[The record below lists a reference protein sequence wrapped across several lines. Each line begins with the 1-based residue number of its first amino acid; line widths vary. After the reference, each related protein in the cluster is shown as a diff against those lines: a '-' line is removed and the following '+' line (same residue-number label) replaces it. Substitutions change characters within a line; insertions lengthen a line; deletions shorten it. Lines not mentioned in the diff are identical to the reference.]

1 MNIKRK
7 SIRKRNVTCASKGLS
22 IRKSRRNKI
31 SASTKSKRV
40 TRCIQSATNPADAER
55 FIHTLIGD
63 VQAELGNEVD
73 SITFDQDAKNIYAD
87 VTWMGNTFNYTIPFA
102 DLTMSFN
109 SIDKDT
115 SYIVNTVLHD
125 LDNSDGTVMSATYK
139 DTDGI
144 MGERGATWTD
154 AQLKQYWDDNHD
166 SDPVMNEYDSFD
178 SWFKETANWLTPV
191 NASTARRRNR
201 KSRYVKAAESD
212 YIKIGNMVIPKNASG
227 YGYDSF
233 ENITRD
239 AKRRYDNEKEEER
252 KAEEKRKADAAQ
264 KKLADEGQQ
273 LYAGCMSMLDDYDTV
288 SDKMQALF
296 DKLVPR
302 SGKAETLAGELVRAM
317 MRLGYRWYNDGD
329 KFFTGYGLETC
340 GPSAAFIAD
349 TFDEAYTHIMS
360 MTDDSGVSNHYEQG
374 LNNLEEMVLNYIID
388 NPETFWTVPED
399 SRDYSSRMLDELE
412 EASHCMDFEVDT
424 SGEDLERYIENGCI
438 TWDDVYSF
446 VDSLTSFYGGDVHHW
461 AADGFTIVDLTEEQ
475 YDEWESMWERE
486 LQSWLDELE
495 EEYPNFGMG
504 DEDEDYDDEEY

>member
-31 SASTKSKRV
+31 SASTKSKRI

-125 LDNSDGTVMSATYK
+125 LDNSDGTVMSAT
-139 DTDGI
+139 
-144 MGERGATWTD
+144 
-154 AQLKQYWDDNHD
+154 H
-166 SDPVMNEYDSFD
+166 
-178 SWFKETANWLTPV
+178 
-191 NASTARRRNR
+191 TARRRNS